1 MKYLLL
7 ALLIVQ
13 LVAASTTVVMTY
25 TTKPWGDTILTT
37 MTRELIINKGPHA
50 VEVSGVVVPPY
61 TVITIEKEVQNIYPP
76 FIKIDLSIDFVN
88 ATLDRE
94 ILYADESSLVK
105 ISLRFTSLLKIAVPV
120 IVSINID
127 DNIAVL
133 FDTPPTSISQIS
145 GMRVYYWT
153 ILVEDSST
161 FELSLK
167 IKRFGSFGATRLPT
181 IVVTSA
187 LELNQTV
194 RNIEK
199 QIENFRSAY
208 LYTSNL
214 SAAMT
219 QFTDIVYGQINNL
232 SQLIQIFRLTGS
244 ALLQGADGVNMSAY
258 ALEALRRQIL
268 ALGNAAETVA
278 RVINQSLLLLDYQYV
293 ALITTAN
300 LLETQSAA
308 LVSYKNAAQEADQ
321 AVVKNK
327 EALLQIRRDLIQIS
341 QQIDRT
347 IYEVQKTKD
356 ITRLLPNNVTAVVDQ
371 AIDNVVIQLRTLK
384 NSVDALISTLDAA
397 ISALEATS
405 STLRS
410 TQKSL
415 GEIAPLLNSTA
426 ASTRQ
431 NATVLKNEMPIILAN
446 ASSNLYQLAR
456 QLYIVGE
463 DVLKLL
469 TPLAN
474 ASNILKNVGITLLR
488 SADDLEA
495 FRRQQMEALPKVGGL
510 QSIVLNFSDTL
521 RREIENLK
529 LQREVVKKY
538 NSVVNVSRVEVQYY
552 VELPVAMKNTTIPTP
567 RYVERKDLQTNN
579 IQNLAGLLVIPLL
592 AGFVIILLKLRS

>member
-1 MKYLLL
+1 
-7 ALLIVQ
+7 
-13 LVAASTTVVMTY
+13 
-25 TTKPWGDTILTT
+25 
-37 MTRELIINKGPHA
+37 
-50 VEVSGVVVPPY
+50 
-61 TVITIEKEVQNIYPP
+61 
-76 FIKIDLSIDFVN
+76 
-88 ATLDRE
+88 
-94 ILYADESSLVK
+94 
-105 ISLRFTSLLKIAVPV
+105 
-120 IVSINID
+120 
-127 DNIAVL
+127 
-133 FDTPPTSISQIS
+133 
-145 GMRVYYWT
+145 
-153 ILVEDSST
+153 
-161 FELSLK
+161 
-167 IKRFGSFGATRLPT
+167 
-181 IVVTSA
+181 
-187 LELNQTV
+187 
-194 RNIEK
+194 
-199 QIENFRSAY
+199 
-208 LYTSNL
+208 
-214 SAAMT
+214 
-219 QFTDIVYGQINNL
+219 
-232 SQLIQIFRLTGS
+232 
-244 ALLQGADGVNMSAY
+244 
-258 ALEALRRQIL
+258 
-268 ALGNAAETVA
+268 
-278 RVINQSLLLLDYQYV
+278 
-293 ALITTAN
+293 
-300 LLETQSAA
+300 
-308 LVSYKNAAQEADQ
+308 
-321 AVVKNK
+321 
-327 EALLQIRRDLIQIS
+327 
-341 QQIDRT
+341 
-347 IYEVQKTKD
+347 
-356 ITRLLPNNVTAVVDQ
+356 
-371 AIDNVVIQLRTLK
+371 LK

-495 FRRQQMEALPKVGGL
+495 FRRQQIEALPKVGGL

-567 RYVERKDLQTNN
+567 RYVERKDLQTNY

-592 AGFVIILLKLRS
+592 ASFVIILLKLRS